1 VFKKMLE
8 GIRTTKARALE
19 FRSACEGG
27 STCVE
32 VAIAVAVRDSK
43 RPWRRPLRFTE
54 SEWRDFVA
62 GVKLG
67 KFNLG

>member
-1 VFKKMLE
+1 MFKKMLKE
-8 GIRTTKARALE
+8 IFTRKATKLE

-32 VAIAVAVRDSK
+32 VAFAIEVRDSN
-43 RPWRRPLRFTE
+43 RPWRRPLQFTE

-67 KFNLG
+67 EFNLG